1 MHHRDGVIARA
12 RGGGGEMLGIG
23 GADGHADGA
32 GVFAAIRKSAG
43 VTGEADEDLPALAA
57 QIVDLDG
64 DDVIRRRTIA
74 VRRVDSG
81 GYG

>member
-12 RGGGGEMLGIG
+12 RGRGGEMLGIG
-23 GADGHADGA
+23 GADGHADGVS
-32 GVFAAIRKSAG
+32 VFAAIGKSAG
-43 VTGEADEDLPALAA
+43 VAGEADEDLPTLAA

-64 DDVIRRRTIA
+64 DDVIRGRTIA